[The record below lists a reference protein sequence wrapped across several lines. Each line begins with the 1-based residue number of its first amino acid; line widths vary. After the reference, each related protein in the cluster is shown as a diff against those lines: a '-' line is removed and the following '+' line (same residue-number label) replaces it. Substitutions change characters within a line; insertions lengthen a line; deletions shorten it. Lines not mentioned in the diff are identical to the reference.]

1 MADVNTAAANE
12 RAGPLLKLAV
22 LALIVVGG
30 LLAARFT
37 PLGEYLSRDGVT
49 RGVELLRG
57 STWAPVIFIAIYAGA
72 TALAIPG
79 TVLTLAGGALFGVW
93 WGTAINWIAANIG
106 ANLAFGEARVLGK
119 DGLEK
124 LLGDRAGKLEKAT
137 KDHGFQGLL
146 TLRLI
151 PLVPFNA
158 LNFGSGLTGI
168 SWGAYALATAVGILP
183 GTAVYT
189 FFADSLLQGSQ
200 EASREALV
208 RVLIAGGLLVLLS
221 FLPRILKKAGVQLP
235 GGGDGVPSG
244 GDRKEG

>member
-1 MADVNTAAANE
+1 MAEVNTSSGE
-12 RAGPLLKLAV
+12 SSESGGAGPLLKLGL

-30 LLAARFT
+30 ILAAQFT
-37 PLGEYLSRDGVT
+37 PLGDYLSRDGVT
-49 RGVELLRG
+49 RGIELLRG
-57 STWAPVIFIAIYAGA
+57 SMWAPLIFIAIYAGA

-93 WGTAINWIAANIG
+93 WGTLINWFAANLG
-106 ANLAFGEARVLGK
+106 ANLAFGEARALGK

-124 LLGDRAGKLEKAT
+124 LLGDRAGSLEKAT

-183 GTAVYT
+183 GTAIYT

-200 EASREALV
+200 EASRSALV

-221 FLPRILKKAGVQLP
+221 FLPRLLKKAGVSLP
-235 GGGDGVPSG
+235 SAGGG
-244 GDRKEG
+244 EGE

>member
-1 MADVNTAAANE
+1 MADVNGGSRS
-12 RAGPLLKLAV
+12 RALLKLGV
-22 LALIVVGG
+22 LVAIVAGG
-30 LLAARFT
+30 ILAARLT
-37 PLGEYLSRDGVT
+37 PLGEFLSPAGV
-49 RGVELLRG
+49 REGIELLRG
-57 STWAPVIFIAIYAGA
+57 SMWAPLIFIALYATA

-93 WGTAINWIAANIG
+93 WGTLINWVAANIG
-106 ANLAFGEARVLGK
+106 ANLAFAEARVLGRE
-119 DGLEK
+119 GLER
-124 LLGDRAGKLEKAT
+124 LLGDRAGSLEKAT
-137 KDHGFQGLL
+137 REHGFQGLL

-168 SWGAYALATAVGILP
+168 SWGAYALATALGILP

-208 RVLIAGGLLVLLS
+208 RVLIAGALLVALS
-221 FLPRILKKAGVQLP
+221 LLPRFVKRKA
-235 GGGDGVPSG
+235 
-244 GDRKEG
+244 